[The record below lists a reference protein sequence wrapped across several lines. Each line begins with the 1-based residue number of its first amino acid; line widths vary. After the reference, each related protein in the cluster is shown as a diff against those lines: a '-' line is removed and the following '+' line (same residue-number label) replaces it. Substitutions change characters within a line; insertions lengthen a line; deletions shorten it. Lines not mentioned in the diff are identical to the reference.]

1 MFSFLSELNPKV
13 YFVTFAVF
21 VVVLVGGYIGY
32 LEYKLKNKEIELI
45 KKEQKIKE
53 TNDDLVEQKQINDLT
68 IKGYEQTLKVE
79 KEIADEKAIAL
90 EQKIEVTKTTNKV
103 KEAVIK
109 RGEIKQ
115 DEKSNF
121 TIVTF

>member
-1 MFSFLSELNPKV
+1 MMTILSTFFNKFKTYLYLAFILFLAYFMFQNQSLKTN
-13 YFVTFAVF
+13 
-21 VVVLVGGYIGY
+21 
-32 LEYKLKNKEIELI
+32 LKNTASKLDEAN
-45 KKEQKIKE
+45 K
-53 TNDDLVEQKQINDLT
+53 NFDLT
-68 IKGYEQTLKVE
+68 VAAYESTLKVE
-79 KEIADEKAIAL
+79 KQIAEQKAITQ
-90 EQKIEVTKTTNKV
+90 EQKLEVVKITNKV

>member
-1 MFSFLSELNPKV
+1 MFSFLSGLNPKV

-21 VVVLVGGYIGY
+21 AVVLVGGYIGY

-45 KKEQKIKE
+45 EKKQKIKE
-53 TNDDLVEQKQINDLT
+53 TSDDLVEQKNINALT

-79 KEIADEKAIAL
+79 RAIADEKAIAL
-90 EQKIEVTKTTNKV
+90 EQKIEVTKTTSKV

-121 TIVTF
+121 TIINF

>member
-1 MFSFLSELNPKV
+1 MITILSTFFNKFKIYFSLAFILFL
-13 YFVTFAVF
+13 A
-21 VVVLVGGYIGY
+21 Y
-32 LEYKLKNKEIELI
+32 LIFQNQSLKTDLKES
-45 KKEQKIKE
+45 
-53 TNDDLVEQKQINDLT
+53 NSNLVEQKEINELT
-68 IKGYEQTLKVE
+68 IEGYEKTLAIE
-79 KEIADEKAIAL
+79 REISNQKAITQ
-90 EQKIEVTKTTNKV
+90 EQKLEVVKITNKV

>member
-1 MFSFLSELNPKV
+1 MNLIKIFFDKFKIYFYLAFALAVV
-13 YFVTFAVF
+13 YFYVQNAR
-21 VVVLVGGYIGY
+21 
-32 LEYKLKNKEIELI
+32 LENQLENTSSKLTEANNNNKLMHEAYEKTLAIEREIS
-45 KKEQKIKE
+45 EQKAI
-53 TNDDLVEQKQINDLT
+53 TQEQK
-68 IKGYEQTLKVE
+68 E
-79 KEIADEKAIAL
+79 
-90 EQKIEVTKTTNKV
+90 EVIKTTSKV

>member
-1 MFSFLSELNPKV
+1 MNPIKIFFDKFKI
-13 YFVTFAVF
+13 YFF
-21 VVVLVGGYIGY
+21 VAFILAFIYFY
-32 LEYKLKNKEIELI
+32 LQNQSLKTDL
-45 KKEQKIKE
+45 KIK
-53 TNDDLVEQKQINDLT
+53 NDDLVEQKNINDLT
-68 IKGYEQTLKVE
+68 INAYEQTLAIE
-79 KEIADEKAIAL
+79 KEISDEKAIAL

>member
-1 MFSFLSELNPKV
+1 MWSIITSLNPKV
-13 YFVTFAVF
+13 YLIAALLFIVVTVS
-21 VVVLVGGYIGY
+21 GYINHLKSN
-32 LEYKLKNKEIELI
+32 LEDKEVELKTTSLKLEEANKNNELI
-45 KKEQKIKE
+45 IQA
-53 TNDDLVEQKQINDLT
+53 
-68 IKGYEQTLKVE
+68 YEKTLAIE
-79 KEIADEKAIAL
+79 REISNEKAITQ
-90 EQKIEVTKTTNKV
+90 EQKIEVIKTTSKV

>member
-1 MFSFLSELNPKV
+1 MITILSSSLSTFFNKFKTYFYLAFILFLAYVMFQNQS
-13 YFVTFAVF
+13 
-21 VVVLVGGYIGY
+21 
-32 LEYKLKNKEIELI
+32 LKTDLKES
-45 KKEQKIKE
+45 
-53 TNDDLVEQKQINDLT
+53 NSSLVEQKEINDLT
-68 IKGYEQTLKVE
+68 IKGYEKTLAIE
-79 KEIADEKAIAL
+79 REISNEKAITQ
-90 EQKIEVTKTTNKV
+90 EQKIEVIKTTSKV

>member
-1 MFSFLSELNPKV
+1 MFSFLSGLNPKV

-21 VVVLVGGYIGY
+21 AVVLVGGYIGY
-32 LEYKLKNKEIELI
+32 IEYKLKNKEIELI

>member
-1 MFSFLSELNPKV
+1 MN
-13 YFVTFAVF
+13 
-21 VVVLVGGYIGY
+21 
-32 LEYKLKNKEIELI
+32 LI
-45 KKEQKIKE
+45 KIFFDKFKIYFFVAFILAFIYFYLQNQSLKTDLKIKS
-53 TNDDLVEQKQINDLT
+53 DDLVEQKNINDLT
-68 IKGYEQTLKVE
+68 IKAYEQTLEIE
-79 KEIADEKAIAL
+79 KEISDEKAIAL
-90 EQKIEVTKTTNKV
+90 EQRIEVVKTTNKV

>member
-1 MFSFLSELNPKV
+1 MITILLSFFNQFKIYIYLALAIVLAYLMFQNQS
-13 YFVTFAVF
+13 
-21 VVVLVGGYIGY
+21 
-32 LEYKLKNKEIELI
+32 LKTDLKES
-45 KKEQKIKE
+45 
-53 TNDDLVEQKQINDLT
+53 NSNLVEQKEINELT
-68 IKGYEQTLKVE
+68 IEGYEKTLAIE
-79 KEIADEKAIAL
+79 REISNQKAITQ
-90 EQKIEVTKTTNKV
+90 EQKLEVVKITNKV

>member
-1 MFSFLSELNPKV
+1 MN
-13 YFVTFAVF
+13 
-21 VVVLVGGYIGY
+21 
-32 LEYKLKNKEIELI
+32 LI
-45 KKEQKIKE
+45 KIFFDKFKIYFFVAFILAFIYFYLQNQSLKTDLKIK
-53 TNDDLVEQKQINDLT
+53 NDDLVEQKNINDLT
-68 IKGYEQTLKVE
+68 INAYEQTLAIE
-79 KEIADEKAIAL
+79 KEISDEKTIAL

-121 TIVTF
+121 TIVIF

>member
-1 MFSFLSELNPKV
+1 MMTILSTFFNKFKTYLYLAFILFLAYFMFQNQSLKTN
-13 YFVTFAVF
+13 
-21 VVVLVGGYIGY
+21 
-32 LEYKLKNKEIELI
+32 LKNTASKLDEAN
-45 KKEQKIKE
+45 K
-53 TNDDLVEQKQINDLT
+53 NFDLT
-68 IKGYEQTLKVE
+68 VAAYESTLKVE
-79 KEIADEKAIAL
+79 KQIAEQKAITQ
-90 EQKIEVTKTTNKV
+90 EQKQEVIKTTSKL

>member
-1 MFSFLSELNPKV
+1 MITILSSFFNQFKIYIYLGLAIV
-13 YFVTFAVF
+13 LAYFIFQNQS
-21 VVVLVGGYIGY
+21 
-32 LEYKLKNKEIELI
+32 LKTDLKESNSSLA
-45 KKEQKIKE
+45 
-53 TNDDLVEQKQINDLT
+53 EQKQINDLT

-90 EQKIEVTKTTNKV
+90 EQKIEVTKTSSKV

-109 RGEIKQ
+109 RGEIKP

>member
-1 MFSFLSELNPKV
+1 MFNLLTGLNLKF
-13 YFVTFAVF
+13 YLATALFFI
-21 VVVLVGGYIGY
+21 VVATGGYIKY
-32 LEYKLKNKEIELI
+32 LQSDLEDKETELKSTSLKLDEANKNNELI
-45 KKEQKIKE
+45 IQS
-53 TNDDLVEQKQINDLT
+53 
-68 IKGYEQTLKVE
+68 YEKTLAIE
-79 KEIADEKAIAL
+79 KEIATQKAVTQ
-90 EQKIEVTKTTNKV
+90 EQKQEVIKTTSKV